1 MGRGEPG
8 EPLYDLGVLFVHGI
22 GQSAKADTLLHFGE
36 PIRKCIEMI
45 AAPAQSL
52 PALKT

>member
-1 MGRGEPG
+1 MGRGESG

-22 GQSAKADTLLHFGE
+22 GQSAKADTPLHFGE
-36 PIRKCIEMI
+36 AIRKCIEI
-45 AAPAQSL
+45 VAAPTQSL